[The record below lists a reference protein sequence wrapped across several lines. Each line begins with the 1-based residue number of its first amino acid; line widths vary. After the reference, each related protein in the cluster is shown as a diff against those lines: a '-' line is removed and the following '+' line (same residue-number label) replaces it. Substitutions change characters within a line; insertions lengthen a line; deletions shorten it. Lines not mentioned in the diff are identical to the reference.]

1 MWGNKRERLNE
12 GFAYAIT
19 GWSGG
24 GKGRGSVIA
33 AKGLSYSGFRVLDD
47 GLLLVLE
54 EGGVSG

>member
-1 MWGNKRERLNE
+1 MLSR
-12 GFAYAIT
+12 

-33 AKGLSYSGFRVLDD
+33 AKGLSYSGFRDLDD